1 MSPARSGL
9 GGPPV
14 SLNGFPEAAAAT
26 ELHRLSEHPGAW
38 WYSSVAR
45 QNDPD
50 GGRFDLTRPDGT
62 CYAAESLAGA
72 VVEKLF
78 RTPAKVVVAERLTEL
93 FHLTAVVRV
102 SPRTADLT
110 NRRATGFGLNAEVQ
124 SSLDY
129 APTRQWATALHAAG
143 FRALRYRLRNDVS
156 QRLAGRALFG
166 RAGLRRRTPAGMSST
181 VQSVDIDRIESILTG
196 LGVDVRPIPA
206 RVPIEPPPPL
216 HGR

>member
-110 NRRATGFGLNAEVQ
+110 NRSATGFGLNSEVH

-129 APTRQWATALHAAG
+129 AP
-143 FRALRYRLRNDVS
+143 
-156 QRLAGRALFG
+156 
-166 RAGLRRRTPAGMSST
+166 
-181 VQSVDIDRIESILTG
+181 
-196 LGVDVRPIPA
+196 
-206 RVPIEPPPPL
+206 L